1 MKQRQIILEQQDNT
15 LYQAR
20 EKFESW
26 TCAVPN
32 TRTAGSLEGTLQP
45 STYDKANLLA
55 TPANSMDELDAAT
68 VSTLRAANISEEMVS
83 TLSREDLRDLFPGP
97 ENFLRRKAVWRIC
110 HGVSEEETGR
120 EDSKSTCS
128 TSINGS
134 PLPQTSTPVKR
145 CPAKHTTPEKVVKL
159 SFPEYVL
166 HTDTELEQVR
176 KQYFELAKTGEES
189 NCQMSKDLRCRLTR
203 NTMTSMIAILRAKGD
218 GDRYPSKPEITAM
231 AKRIVLYYPMLQDR
245 DLSSKNA
252 WVTVYS
258 QLYKRLQNVRS
269 PQKTNPK
276 RRRLEEPTC
285 QPELLSDPDELH
297 LSDST
302 VILDRSSQGS
312 SIQDFPSEGSST
324 PDLGSNARPIL
335 DRSSQG
341 SSIQDFPSEGSS
353 TPDLGSNARPNMP
366 ADINTPDTDS
376 PATMA
381 KHYRTL
387 QSLFK
392 KNNPN
397 RASVSQLLD
406 LEFAA
411 RRAFIDS
418 DSFREEDRHNTILE
432 AYPCFKDIGH
442 VIQELQRILDKNNIH
457 YINELK
463 GRWDNFCQKVQFFGV
478 WKKLLNPQ

>member
-1 MKQRQIILEQQDNT
+1 
-15 LYQAR
+15 
-20 EKFESW
+20 
-26 TCAVPN
+26 
-32 TRTAGSLEGTLQP
+32 
-45 STYDKANLLA
+45 
-55 TPANSMDELDAAT
+55 
-68 VSTLRAANISEEMVS
+68 
-83 TLSREDLRDLFPGP
+83 
-97 ENFLRRKAVWRIC
+97 
-110 HGVSEEETGR
+110 
-120 EDSKSTCS
+120 
-128 TSINGS
+128 
-134 PLPQTSTPVKR
+134 
-145 CPAKHTTPEKVVKL
+145 
-159 SFPEYVL
+159 
-166 HTDTELEQVR
+166 
-176 KQYFELAKTGEES
+176 
-189 NCQMSKDLRCRLTR
+189 MSKDLRCRLTR

-297 LSDST
+297 SSDST

-442 VIQELQRILDKNNIH
+442 VMEELQRILDKNNIH

-478 WKKLLNPQ
+478 WKKLLKPPIGMDKGSQYPTCAAFIVPFFICSSEEVRTCE